1 MSALDDAVRVAVECQ
16 GAPWDARG
24 RVGTPTGL
32 ADQLALALAAAPDMA
47 DRRTVAA
54 IIGESAQ
61 ETDWMC
67 SLVEYGGPHTR
78 YAPYFGRGCIQLT
91 WRNNYAGFGQWLHG
105 LGVVADPDVFVS
117 NPDLVTAWPYP
128 WLSAIYYFVRHI
140 NQGYVQ
146 SENWNAISGLIN
158 AGNPDYYVPSYEL
171 RSRSVRAA
179 LNALGD
185 WNGVEF
191 DMQLSD
197 VVTRYDGHQ
206 ASLNDI
212 LGYLDGRVERLA
224 SQVDDLMGLVKGG
237 GIAKH
242 GQGDDAGTTDLCVE
256 VGWLPQNFAELRDLI
271 GRLARQ
277 EDVTALLDEI
287 RKTHEADDASRAT
300 TPKNDEHLRY
310 VVQKG
315 DTLAEVAR
323 YYGRT
328 VEQLLSANPQ
338 VGDGNSMRA
347 GDILDIPKEQA

>member
-1 MSALDDAVRVAVECQ
+1 MSALADAVRTAVECQ
-16 GAPWDARG
+16 GAPWRARARIG
-24 RVGTPTGL
+24 SPDEVG
-32 ADQLALALAAAPDMA
+32 DQLALALAAAPDMA

-67 SLVEYGGPHTR
+67 SLVEYGGPRTR
-78 YAPYFGRGCIQLT
+78 YAPYYGRGCIQLT
-91 WRNNYAGFGQWLHG
+91 WRNNYAGFGQWLHS
-105 LGVVADPDVFVS
+105 LGVVADPNVFVA
-117 NPDLVTAWPYP
+117 NPDLVTAWPHP

-140 NQGYVQ
+140 GREYVQ
-146 SENWNAISGLIN
+146 SENWNAVSGLVN
-158 AGNPDYYVPSYEL
+158 AGDPNYYVPSYEL

-179 LNALGD
+179 LNALSG
-185 WNGVEF
+185 WSGVEY

-212 LGYLDGRVERLA
+212 LGYLDGRVEQLA
-224 SQVDDLMGLVKGG
+224 SQMDDLMTLVKGG
-237 GIAKH
+237 GIAVR
-242 GQGDDAGTTDLCVE
+242 GRGDDAGMTDLCVE
-256 VGWLPQNFAELRDLI
+256 VGWLPENFAELRGLI

-287 RKTHEADDASRAT
+287 RKHHETDSASRAAASESG
-300 TPKNDEHLRY
+300 EHLRY

-315 DTLAEVAR
+315 DTLAEVAG

-328 VEQLLSANPQ
+328 VEQRLKANPQ
-338 VGDGNSMRA
+338 AGDGNSMRA
-347 GDILDIPKEQA
+347 GDILDIPKEKV